1 MHKRKY
7 NVSYAEI
14 YLILIGSLCIV
25 FGQSSMANENKT
37 YLSSDCAVKKEKNF
51 VDIHI
56 LINPPGYSRARV
68 LNLLCDGVTGK
79 SYCSAVLLNPDFLET
94 GNFRDS
100 AIKHI
105 KKVRLE
111 KISQDTA
118 DLVWPENHIHI
129 DKLSGDVIWK
139 TNGKTS
145 KSSCI
150 ENKELR

>member
-7 NVSYAEI
+7 KVSYGGI

-25 FGQSSMANENKT
+25 GGQASMANEKKT
-37 YLSSDCAVKKEKNF
+37 YLSSDCAVKKGKNF

-56 LINPPGYSRARV
+56 LINPPGYSRDRV
-68 LNLLCDGVTGK
+68 LNLLCDGVTGN
-79 SYCSAVLLNPDFLET
+79 SYCSAVLLKLDFLET

-105 KKVRLE
+105 KRVRLE

-118 DLVWPENHIHI
+118 DLVWPGNHIHI
-129 DKLSGDVIWK
+129 DKLSGNVIWK
-139 TNGKTS
+139 ANGKTS
-145 KSSCI
+145 KASCI
-150 ENKELR
+150 KNKKIR